1 MLRFMLEGLGF
12 SVDVAENGTCAL
24 DKCNGAIEFNLILM
38 DKRMPGMDGIET
50 IKRLRELRGGRNV
63 PVIIVT
69 ASELADEEQ
78 GIADGY
84 VSKPLN
90 RESLLLEIQRLTR
103 VQYEYDKEVVVS
115 QSRNIAITP
124 DDLLQIPAAQ
134 RELLRDAVQSGNIRQ
149 MQSATEE
156 IAHCHS
162 EIAAALSDLIDRY
175 DYDELNR
182 LLKQNQGE
190 S

>member
-1 MLRFMLEGLGF
+1 
-12 SVDVAENGTCAL
+12 
-24 DKCNGAIEFNLILM
+24 
-38 DKRMPGMDGIET
+38 MDGIET

-90 RESLLLEIQRLTR
+90 RESLLLEIQRLTG

-162 EIAAALSDLIDRY
+162 EVAAALSDLIDRY